1 MLQCGCYRSYRNGGA
16 GSGNRM
22 GLAYRFRTGAGG
34 ILASVSRTSMVR
46 RTNGAS
52 RMVGGA
58 SLMGVSVSPTVL
70 ALAGSIGREGKFDL
84 ALL

>member
-1 MLQCGCYRSYRNGGA
+1 MGGRGRA
-16 GSGNRM
+16 TGWDWLIVS
-22 GLAYRFRTGAGG
+22 ATGAGG

-52 RMVGGA
+52 RVVGGA
-58 SLMGVSVSPTVL
+58 SLMGVFVSPTVL